1 MQIGSGL
8 SWRNEKRLVFFVR
21 SEAAPGGA
29 GIKLSNYSP
38 IGRGGRAVYIILYKM
53 QHNKHVKENK
63 FVFFSSLHQL
73 FWAGTTTHA
82 TDWKGQLNESL
93 IRVGGGREA
102 PPRED
107 IAITCARALR
117 AARLLFGPVDTRP
130 NKTVYVCIRY
140 LWRESR
146 TQQLIA
152 GKQQAI
158 DEWRWKREN
167 AGGIGT

>member
-63 FVFFSSLHQL
+63 FVFFFFFASAFLSRNHHTRNRLKR
-73 FWAGTTTHA
+73 A
-82 TDWKGQLNESL
+82 TK
-93 IRVGGGREA
+93 
-102 PPRED
+102 
-107 IAITCARALR
+107 
-117 AARLLFGPVDTRP
+117 
-130 NKTVYVCIRY
+130 
-140 LWRESR
+140 RES
-146 TQQLIA
+146 
-152 GKQQAI
+152 
-158 DEWRWKREN
+158 N
-167 AGGIGT
+167 